1 MTNTIVDGG
10 DRTTSGPA
18 DQLRLEVLR
27 SFAEVAPI
35 RDEWD
40 AFVERV
46 GSDVYFTIDWLEAWW
61 KYYGSDRQL
70 RLFLI
75 REQGRMV
82 AVLPF
87 CVEMLWVGPLPARVA
102 RLVGSDSTI
111 SVLSPPVEPPFEGA
125 VITLILNE
133 LLIKEPCDAVSFS
146 PLSGASSIAETAS
159 AICRDHFAFQLA
171 RNEAIAPHVMFRL
184 PESFEQYLKALQK
197 QQRANYVRDFAQ
209 LSKRFQI
216 SHTVIDGQRAAEH
229 FDQFVRMHDAQWHA
243 VGRLGH
249 FGDWPKSMAFNA
261 DLVRKLAEENRVR
274 LYMLAANGEPISIQ
288 YTLVFGNTAC
298 WRLPARVAKSEL
310 EKFGLGRIGLIK
322 MIEALIAEGVRTIEA
337 GPGHYDYKTRHGG
350 IELPLRRL
358 VIARS
363 SLLSGWK
370 VRAALLWA
378 DVLNKIYYKAWFL
391 KVATRSPRLQHPLW
405 NKWIRTRL

>member
-87 CVEMLWVGPLPARVA
+87 CVEMLWVGPIAGEGGPIG
-102 RLVGSDSTI
+102 RLRI
-111 SVLSPPVEPPFEGA
+111 QQFAVLSPPVEPPFEGA

-146 PLSGASSIAETAS
+146 PLSGASSNYFKPRVPFVEIT
-159 AICRDHFAFQLA
+159 
-171 RNEAIAPHVMFRL
+171 L
-184 PESFEQYLKALQK
+184 PS
-197 QQRANYVRDFAQ
+197 
-209 LSKRFQI
+209 
-216 SHTVIDGQRAAEH
+216 
-229 FDQFVRMHDAQWHA
+229 
-243 VGRLGH
+243 
-249 FGDWPKSMAFNA
+249 
-261 DLVRKLAEENRVR
+261 
-274 LYMLAANGEPISIQ
+274 
-288 YTLVFGNTAC
+288 
-298 WRLPARVAKSEL
+298 
-310 EKFGLGRIGLIK
+310 
-322 MIEALIAEGVRTIEA
+322 
-337 GPGHYDYKTRHGG
+337 
-350 IELPLRRL
+350 
-358 VIARS
+358 S
-363 SLLSGWK
+363 SLAM
-370 VRAALLWA
+370 RLL
-378 DVLNKIYYKAWFL
+378 LL
-391 KVATRSPRLQHPLW
+391 M
-405 NKWIRTRL
+405 